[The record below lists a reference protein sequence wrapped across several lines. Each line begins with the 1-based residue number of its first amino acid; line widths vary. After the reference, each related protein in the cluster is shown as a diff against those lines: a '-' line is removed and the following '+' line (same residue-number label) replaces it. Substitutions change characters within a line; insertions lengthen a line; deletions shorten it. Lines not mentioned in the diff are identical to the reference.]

1 MDELNNK
8 QMILLTMLTSFVVS
22 VGTGVMTVAML
33 EEAPPTLTQTVN
45 RVVERT
51 IERVVT
57 GSSTPESSAVKPVT
71 TITKEVTIYAKE
83 DDFIVAAVEKNQ
95 PRIALIFSA
104 GQATGTIPFATGF
117 VVSRDGV
124 IVADHKSISVE
135 SALLP
140 SYRVTIGSRS
150 YVAVPMKHDAIGKTP
165 LAMLKISETLPADIF
180 DAVTFG
186 RQADAKIAQTIIAL
200 GGVDG
205 GEVFKGTLSKFSY
218 TKSESTTTPD
228 HVTSM
233 NTNPR
238 IPDDYAGALVV
249 NLDAQAVG
257 IVVNPLMGTDLVIY
271 PASRILELIT
281 AVSSG
286 ATQSASASG
295 APKDSESAS

>member
-1 MDELNNK
+1 
-8 QMILLTMLTSFVVS
+8 MILLTMLTSFVVS
-22 VGTGVMTVAML
+22 VGTGVITVAML

-57 GSSTPESSAVKPVT
+57 GSSTPEVSTVKPVT

-95 PRIALIFSA
+95 PRIALIFA
-104 GQATGTIPFATGF
+104 ATQATGTPPLATGF

-124 IVADHKSISVE
+124 IVADQKSISVE
-135 SALLP
+135 SVVQA
-140 SYRVTIGSRS
+140 SYRITIGGRS
-150 YVAVPMKHDAIGKTP
+150 YVAVPMKHEAIGKTP
-165 LAMLKISETLPADIF
+165 LSLLKISDTIPADIF

-200 GGVDG
+200 GGTDG
-205 GEVFKGTLSKFSY
+205 VEVFKGTLSKFHY

-228 HVTSM
+228 RVTSM
-233 NTNPR
+233 DTNPK
-238 IPDDYAGALVV
+238 IPDEYAGALVV

-257 IVVNPLMGTDLVIY
+257 IVVNPLVGTGLVIY
-271 PASRILELIT
+271 PASRILELVT

-286 ATQSASASG
+286 VAQSAPASGEPGDVVSAS
-295 APKDSESAS
+295 